1 CLTKLFITQ
10 TALKSMVD
18 KLYEIRNSIKQSVEP
33 VEPAK
38 SKASS
43 LLSIAAGIFGSL
55 AAALGFSSLT
65 FVAKRQRKEEIEL
78 EINDAKEKYQQVIK
92 RTIAFE
98 SKVHKVLMAYFGRK
112 NIEQETERDIGID
125 FIVKNNGV
133 AKLGVAIKD
142 YRNQRVNSNQI
153 HMLHSVSASL
163 NLPILLVTNSPLTED
178 AKQLVERL
186 NARDPNR
193 ARVMVSDFD
202 GLGGQL
208 ENFV

>member
-1 CLTKLFITQ
+1 
-10 TALKSMVD
+10 M
-18 KLYEIRNSIKQSVEP
+18 
-33 VEPAK
+33 
-38 SKASS
+38 
-43 LLSIAAGIFGSL
+43 
-55 AAALGFSSLT
+55 
-65 FVAKRQRKEEIEL
+65 
-78 EINDAKEKYQQVIK
+78 
-92 RTIAFE
+92 
-98 SKVHKVLMAYFGRK
+98 
-112 NIEQETERDIGID
+112 
-125 FIVKNNGV
+125 
-133 AKLGVAIKD
+133 AIKD

-202 GLGGQL
+202 GRGGQL